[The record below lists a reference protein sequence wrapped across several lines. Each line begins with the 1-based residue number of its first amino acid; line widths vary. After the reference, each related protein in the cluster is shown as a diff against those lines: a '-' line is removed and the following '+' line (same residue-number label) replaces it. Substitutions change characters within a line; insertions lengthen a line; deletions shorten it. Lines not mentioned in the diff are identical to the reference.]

1 MIDCIFH
8 AFLQG
13 NRENVLPLSWK
24 DLRASSLTKNDFIR
38 YTRDSVVNIPPKYH
52 GALLI
57 LCGSFLGYQAKSTT
71 APFEFRFKYSTNAPQ
86 SLVLPFGEAF
96 KAFFPEM
103 TQIAKFMLCYFLTL
117 MLVVPLQPGLQ
128 IFCMLLLIS
137 APLFYFPE
145 LVRKASVS
153 GVDVAC
159 GGTFKLPLIGFATLG
174 AVGLSLIC
182 GLVTLLMVYLS
193 WRFLYKGKSRV
204 RGIEV
209 SLDDLCEI
217 LQG

>member
-1 MIDCIFH
+1 
-8 AFLQG
+8 L
-13 NRENVLPLSWK
+13 LPLCSK
-24 DLRASSLTKNDFIR
+24 DLVGNAQQEEKSLTWKTFMC

-57 LCGSFLGYQAKSTT
+57 LCGSFLGYQAKNTT
-71 APFEFRFKYSTNAPQ
+71 APFEFGLKTSTNAPQ

-96 KAFFPEM
+96 EAFFPEI
-103 TQIAKFMLCYFLTL
+103 THITKFILCYFLTL
-117 MLVVPLQPGLQ
+117 MLVFPLQPGVQ

-145 LVRKASVS
+145 LFHKASRVGVS
-153 GVDVAC
+153 C
-159 GGTFKLPLIGFATLG
+159 GSLKMPLIWFTTLG
-174 AVGLSLIC
+174 AVGISIIC

-209 SLDDLCEI
+209 SFDDLCEV
-217 LQG
+217 